1 MTDTL
6 HSRILR
12 TIEDWNRDFSH
23 GVMQGDMYALAVRI
37 DRLFQASVTPEFLT
51 TLRAD
56 LIKQIE
62 LLDRTLNLAEN
73 SDAEKER
80 DEFAIK
86 FANYLHGEGV
96 TYDMQEQRT
105 HTMDEHIHY
114 FKQLQYE

>member
-62 LLDRTLNLAEN
+62 LLDRTLNLASN

-80 DEFAIK
+80 DEFALK
-86 FANYLHGEGV
+86 FAKWMTVNIPSFSETPEELLSK
-96 TYDMQEQRT
+96 
-105 HTMDEHIHY
+105 
-114 FKQLQYE
+114 FKEEKG

>member
-12 TIEDWNRDFSH
+12 TIEDWNRQFSH

-62 LLDRTLNLAEN
+62 LLDRTLTLASN

-80 DEFAIK
+80 DEFALGFLEYLNEYTDLDIGNYASKERYKELLSK
-86 FANYLHGEGV
+86 FKEEKG
-96 TYDMQEQRT
+96 
-105 HTMDEHIHY
+105 
-114 FKQLQYE
+114 